1 MGPDVKL
8 VTLRGSR
15 EAPIKEASEA
25 DSLEKN
31 MKSTHVYAQIIYQ
44 KIILN
49 NANLDYLDFLV
60 ILIL

>member
-31 MKSTHVYAQIIYQ
+31 MKSTHVYAQIQ
-44 KIILN
+44 SHGKIRN
-49 NANLDYLDFLV
+49 YLDFLV
-60 ILIL
+60 IQIL